1 MIDQPSAPFTV
12 RLVGTPDKR
21 LTPNA
26 RIHHLRR
33 SDLTRDL
40 RQCAFLA
47 AKAARPD
54 GGWYI
59 GRPLFTGPVVL
70 TERIFWGKGQRKTD
84 LSAIPLLC
92 KAIEDGLTDAEIW
105 IDDAQVVRLIA
116 EQGKDRDGTGY
127 VELIVE
133 DA

>member
-1 MIDQPSAPFTV
+1 MSDPFTV

-47 AKAARPD
+47 AKV
-54 GGWYI
+54 

>member
-1 MIDQPSAPFTV
+1 MSAFTV

-21 LTPNA
+21 LAPNA
-26 RIHHLRR
+26 ARTLHYHKRAEIE
-33 SDLTRDL
+33 SDLRG
-40 RQCAFLA
+40 AAGLA
-47 AKAARPD
+47 AKQARPD
-54 GGWYI
+54 QGWYT

-105 IDDAQVVRLIA
+105 IDDAQVVRLIC
-116 EQGKDRDGTGY
+116 EQGKDKTGVGY
-127 VELIVE
+127 VEMIVE
-133 DA
+133 EAE